1 MPLCLGA
8 SGSVRASRMP
18 HSARWAAE
26 VHTFWP
32 VTTHSSPSSTARVV
46 TLARSE
52 PASGSLKSW
61 HHTSSPRSIGGR
73 YRCLL
78 LVGAV
83 GEQRGADHPD
93 GDGEHA
99 VGDAEAGLLL
109 VEDGRLDRLGR
120 RGRRTPWAR

>member
-1 MPLCLGA
+1 MPWCLGT
-8 SGSVRASRMP
+8 SGSVRARRIP

-32 VTTHSSPSSTARVV
+32 VTTHSSPSSTARVA

-61 HHTSSPRSIGGR
+61 HHTSSPRSIGGQVAL
-73 YRCLL
+73 LL

-83 GEQRGADHPD
+83 GEQRGADHAD

-99 VGDAEAGLLL
+99 VGHAEAGLLL
-109 VEDGRLDRLGR
+109 VEDRRLDRACR
-120 RGRRTPWAR
+120 RGRRLASAR